1 MAKPRHL
8 AATARLSARFRV
20 ILAVAVATGACAG
33 GCSTLNR
40 PIQSSVTPP
49 SSTSPTAA
57 TVRAQNAE
65 PAASPVISGSAV
77 TAPLVPT
84 TVVSDG
90 PGVALPEGPD
100 VAPTDGAP
108 DPPPGG
114 SQAPRVVT
122 GPVDTVLES
131 LFGEASTTGWTP
143 LLLSELFTEGWNEPF
158 VFSPASSSVLSR
170 QEWINASDGV
180 FYRQWTA
187 QYGYRATVPPAGN
200 ADIGQWSIFA
210 PLSRRLELHITVPF
224 VDYKRVDDPVPANG
238 PGSPINRSATATSP
252 SSYKATFGD
261 VIFTPQVLL
270 HETQDTSIMSILAIK
285 TPTGSVAAGNGEMS
299 LGPQIQFWQG
309 LPNRWVIRGGA
320 GPTIPLE
327 PGSARTT
334 FDTNLTIGRFLTL
347 DEVRYF
353 KELSVWLAA
362 SNSATTDN
370 RGPAAD
376 TFTLSPGIR
385 FRIALNTWFLYTVE
399 IPLVAPRDEDFGM
412 YFTLVRRW

>member
-1 MAKPRHL
+1 M
-8 AATARLSARFRV
+8 
-20 ILAVAVATGACAG
+20 
-33 GCSTLNR
+33 
-40 PIQSSVTPP
+40 
-49 SSTSPTAA
+49 
-57 TVRAQNAE
+57 
-65 PAASPVISGSAV
+65 
-77 TAPLVPT
+77 
-84 TVVSDG
+84 
-90 PGVALPEGPD
+90 
-100 VAPTDGAP
+100 
-108 DPPPGG
+108 
-114 SQAPRVVT
+114 
-122 GPVDTVLES
+122 LES
-131 LFGEASTTGWTP
+131 LFGEASTAGWTP

-158 VFSPASSSVLSR
+158 VFSPASSSGAFR

-327 PGSARTT
+327 PGSAHTT